1 MIHIAEHIK
10 YLLSCHDCV
19 VLPTVG
25 AFVVRYEAARLDT
38 AGTTFIPP
46 CRTVGFNSAIT
57 HDDGLLTTS
66 VSRREGIS
74 YAHAAAEVSAAV
86 ESLTNILDV
95 CGEVDI
101 DRVGTITRHPSGAL
115 DFTPTA
121 SASVANAAF
130 MALPRL
136 SLDPLAAHTPAEP
149 PILDVDLRELPERR
163 QPGRIIRVARYAASI
178 AILLGLGFAF
188 TTPVTVDRTAAL
200 PAQASFSLPAM
211 SAAQPVALPVA
222 QPAQK
227 ATPKAISEPASA
239 TVPDAAP
246 HPAPRSAVVMVSD
259 MPADATYP
267 CYVIVASCSSRK
279 EARNFISS
287 HGGSDRMRILKSDG
301 RYRVYIAGCDDYDTA
316 YAFKSTDHAVTA
328 AYPTAWVYRR

>member
-1 MIHIAEHIK
+1 MIQIAEHIK
-10 YLLSCHDCV
+10 YLLTCHDCV

-57 HDDGLLTTS
+57 HDDALLTTS

-74 YAHAAAEVSAAV
+74 YTRAAAEVSAAV

-95 CGEVDI
+95 CGEVNI

-115 DFTPTA
+115 DFTPAA

-130 MALPRL
+130 MALPQL
-136 SLDPLAAHTPAEP
+136 SLEPITALTPAEP
-149 PILDVDLRELPERR
+149 PILDVDLREMSERR
-163 QPGRIIRVARYAASI
+163 QPGRIIRLARYAASI

-188 TTPVTVDRTAAL
+188 TTPVTVDRTVAL
-200 PAQASFSLPAM
+200 PAQASFSLPAV
-211 SAAQPVALPVA
+211 SAAQPAALPVA

-227 ATPKAISEPASA
+227 ATPKAISEPA
-239 TVPDAAP
+239 PE
-246 HPAPRSAVVMVSD
+246 PASRPAVVMVSD
-259 MPADATYP
+259 MPADATYT

-279 EARNFISS
+279 EARSFISS

-301 RYRVYIAGCDDYDTA
+301 RYRVYIAGCDDYDIA